1 MRKLRLTAYSL
12 AIALTVAMVAAC
24 GGGSGKGESTDTP
37 KPSESPTES
46 TATSKVD
53 TLATSVVMVAVGTLQ
68 GGDFQPVASGS
79 GTVVDKSGLILTNF
93 HVVDPDEVGAYDD
106 IAIYAVDNPKDTPR
120 LTYFGGLAAW
130 DKELD
135 LAVVRI
141 TENRNGVEIDPE
153 SLDLEVVRLGDSD
166 KLEIGDNLT
175 VLGYPAIGEGSLEL
189 TKGAVSGFL
198 SNEGR
203 KQEWIKTDARIA
215 AGNSGGGA
223 FDDAGELV
231 GIPTAIYYV
240 EQLGQEGS
248 GRIRPVDLATD
259 LLNEAQATT
268 ASVIPQVQQPVGSV
282 EGTDVPLIS
291 VADLTP
297 DFELT
302 DESSLTNDDRAASYD
317 NPDDALAFY
326 QKYGRV
332 GGVRRIFDDF
342 SAAEAAGRMPSA
354 IIDQVDVYD
363 TAAGA
368 AGAATGCTEY
378 SDTIWE
384 FVTTTGLQFPE
395 PDRISD
401 PRLSDDECLYS
412 AKEMVASAGESP
424 VLLSFMGFRQSN
436 FLVVVGLMTLGDTLD
451 YNDVIGLAGV
461 QSDLLAQA
469 GATSP
474 PRQPGASARPSGYS
488 TPEDAISAYLASYNV
503 NYVGDCDY
511 ADPYADV
518 GDYCSSLYE
527 DRGGEALYVGGE
539 TFSEFDTW
547 FLAERSADGRWAVAD
562 STAVAYDRWGEL
574 QTAPW

>member
-1 MRKLRLTAYSL
+1 MRKLRLTVYSL
-12 AIALTVAMVAAC
+12 AIALTMAMVAAC
-24 GGGSGKGESTDTP
+24 GGGSGKGESTATP
-37 KPSESPTES
+37 KPAKSPVATS
-46 TATSKVD
+46 ATSKVD
-53 TLATSVVMVAVGTLQ
+53 TLATSVVMVAPGTLQ
-68 GGDFQPVASGS
+68 GGDFEPVASGS

-153 SLDLEVVRLGDSD
+153 SLDLEVVHLGDSD

-198 SNEGR
+198 VNEGR

-223 FDDAGELV
+223 FDDAGELM
-231 GIPTAIYYV
+231 GIPTQIYYV

-248 GRIRPVDLATD
+248 GRIRPVDLAAD
-259 LLNEAQATT
+259 LLNEAKATT

-282 EGTDVPLIS
+282 EGTDIPMVSL
-291 VADLTP
+291 ADLP
-297 DFELT
+297 RGFEIS
-302 DESSLTNDDRAASYD
+302 DESSLTNDDRAASYND
-317 NPDDALAFY
+317 PDEALAFY

-332 GGVRRIFDDF
+332 GGVRRVFDNF
-342 SAAEAAGRMPSA
+342 SAADAAGAYPYVF
-354 IIDQVDVYD
+354 IVQVDVYD
-363 TAAGA
+363 TVAGA
-368 AGAATGCTEY
+368 TGAATGCTEFMQ
-378 SDTIWE
+378 TMWE
-384 FVTTTGLQFPE
+384 FVTVTGLQFDE
-395 PDRISD
+395 PGRISD
-401 PRLSDDECLYS
+401 PRIGDEDCLYS
-412 AKEMVASAGESP
+412 AKEMVASTGEPP

-436 FLVVVGLMTLGDTLD
+436 LLVVVGLMTLEDTLD
-451 YNDVIGLAGV
+451 YNDVIGLAGL

-469 GATSP
+469 GATSA
-474 PRQPGASARPSGYS
+474 PRQPAALRPSGYS
-488 TPEDAISAYLASYNV
+488 TPEDAISVYLASYGV

-511 ADPYADV
+511 ADPYTDV

-527 DRGGEALYVGGE
+527 DRSGEALYVGGV
-539 TFSEFDTW
+539 TFSEFDSW
-547 FLAERSADGRWAVAD
+547 FLAERYADGSWVVAD
-562 STAVAYDRWGEL
+562 SANVAYDRWGDLE
-574 QTAPW
+574 TAPW